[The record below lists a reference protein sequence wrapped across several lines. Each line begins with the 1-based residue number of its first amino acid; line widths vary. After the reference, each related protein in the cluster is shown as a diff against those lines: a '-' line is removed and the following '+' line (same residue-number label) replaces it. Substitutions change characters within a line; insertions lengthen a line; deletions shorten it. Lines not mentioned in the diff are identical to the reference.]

1 MSNDA
6 IVNIVARDQTAAAA
20 ASAMRNI
27 ENIGL
32 TARSVFGAFGVGLTA
47 QAFVQLGRSAI
58 QYGSEVSDAA
68 TATGV
73 GIEQLQA
80 LQYVAEQA
88 GAGADKM
95 TQALIRAQ
103 KSGYDASRGLSTTT
117 DALSKLGIKVAD
129 YVRLTP
135 EKRLEALSVAMVGA
149 KDQSN
154 AVGAVMDLLGTR
166 NAPKLMEVLQ
176 NLAIEGV
183 DQLTDRLK
191 GLGLVMDEYT
201 SKRLDAAGD
210 AIERFKRRVTI
221 LTGETM
227 AWWESLAKTGDA
239 FAINA
244 ERVYSKLDPVMAQ
257 FSRRQVAIANLA
269 EMGVNTRPMQ
279 EMLDAEIKAYTA
291 TGELSGAMVGL
302 GAAAR
307 ESGADLADSAADV
320 DKYSKSMQ
328 RVNDLIGQI
337 SVSRASPEQL
347 SDVYGRQVSAMR
359 DSMAAMKSQGLEKT
373 PEYADTYAE
382 MLETMVKLDR
392 VQKTIDDR
400 RAAALKKNDELTRAK
415 RLAINPDSEA
425 DLLRSEISA
434 LEKQQETLR
443 RGTTEWYEKRNEI
456 LEKHNQLIRIQG
468 NLEQRNAAA
477 RESILSSILGGSAS
491 ADGGQIAITKSRG
504 SRLMADYSSPDFAGP
519 WSSQS
524 AARSI
529 SGNGFETLSVSSGVA
544 EGGLEKI
551 ANSVERLAQ
560 KISET
565 ATRIGVVERQAM
577 MAR

>member
-80 LQYVAEQA
+80 LNFAAEQA

-95 TQALIRAQ
+95 TQALIKAN
-103 KSGYDASRGLSTTT
+103 KSGYDAARGLSTTT
-117 DALSKLGIKVAD
+117 EALDRLGIKVQD

-149 KDQSN
+149 KDQTS
-154 AVGAVMDLLGTR
+154 ATGAVMDLLGTR

-176 NLAIEGV
+176 NLAKEGV
-183 DQLTDRLK
+183 DPLTDRLRAM
-191 GLGLVMDEYT
+191 GQIMDEYT
-201 SKRLDAAGD
+201 VRRLDEAGD
-210 AIERFKRRVTI
+210 AIERFKRRSTI
-221 LTGETM
+221 AAGETIVWLERM
-227 AWWESLAKTGDA
+227 RQTRLGWTEVGVRDMPAIDATSMVNSLAA
-239 FAINA
+239 
-244 ERVYSKLDPVMAQ
+244 
-257 FSRRQVAIANLA
+257 
-269 EMGVNTRPMQ
+269 MQ
-279 EMLDAEIKAYTA
+279 QAWKGLGTEVSATTAEIEYSAE
-291 TGELSGAMVGL
+291 ELEKHEAIMRRVGNL
-302 GAAAR
+302 
-307 ESGADLADSAADV
+307 V
-320 DKYSKSMQ
+320 
-328 RVNDLIGQI
+328 GQI
-337 SVSRASPEQL
+337 SVARSSPEQL
-347 SDVYGRQVSAMR
+347 ADVYGQQAAAMR
-359 DSMAAMKSQGLEKT
+359 SSLEEMRKNGLDQS
-373 PEYADTYAE
+373 PEYAATYE
-382 MLETMVKLDR
+382 NLLQTTIQLDR

-400 RAAALKKNDELTRAK
+400 RAAALKKNDELTRAN

-425 DLLRSEISA
+425 DLLRSEITA

-456 LEKHNQLIRIQG
+456 LEKHNQLIRVQG
-468 NLEQRNAAA
+468 DLEQRNATA

-524 AARSI
+524 NPTRSI

>member
-210 AIERFKRRVTI
+210 AIERFNRQVTI
-221 LTGETM
+221 LAGETIIAGEKASRSLGM
-227 AWWESLAKTGDA
+227 SIAGLVEPKIAEMWKQYNSDLERGAITMQTFNQYMQDHIRGTSSATSAQIGFSESIEET
-239 FAINA
+239 
-244 ERVYSKLDPVMAQ
+244 
-257 FSRRQVAIANLA
+257 AIASSSL
-269 EMGVNTRPMQ
+269 E
-279 EMLDAEIKAYTA
+279 
-291 TGELSGAMVGL
+291 
-302 GAAAR
+302 
-307 ESGADLADSAADV
+307 
-320 DKYSKSMQ
+320 KSMR

-456 LEKHNQLIRIQG
+456 LEKSNELIRIQG